1 MPAADTHSEGGTS
14 HYQVIICGAGPTGLM
29 LANLLGTYGIRTL
42 VVERNAS
49 TVSEPRAVSIDDEAL
64 RTAQAVGLIDEVLA
78 EIMLDYG
85 SHYFSADGNCFA
97 RVEPTTREYGYPRRN
112 AFRQPLLEAT
122 LRDGLE
128 RFDHVDI
135 RFECS
140 ATGFSQDEH
149 GVSVT
154 LGPDAGLE
162 IGSTVTCD
170 YLAACDGGRSFVRTA
185 LDIPLRGSTFEQ
197 RWLIIDLQGTKDRFR
212 HTKIFSNP
220 HRPGICLPGPHD
232 TRRYEF
238 MLRPEELAEEAE
250 SEAFSRQLLR
260 DHGPDGDTGIVR
272 RQVYTFHARMAE
284 RWREDRVF
292 LLGDAAH
299 LTPPFAGQGMNSG
312 IRDAQ
317 NLAWKLAAV
326 LRGDLP
332 VTLLASYEAERKPH
346 AWALIE
352 LAMAIGRV
360 MVPTSRANAWFKQ
373 AFFRTLGLWPPAK
386 RYVSEMRFKP
396 KPYYQSGFR
405 TLAKD
410 EFARRTVGRMAPQPM
425 VETDRGERLLLD
437 RVLGS
442 GFSVLVLDKDPSRVA
457 PTFAG
462 LPDGVARI
470 CVTPRTIIPTPM
482 ESLHC
487 VRDVE
492 GTFDNYRRLTDRPVL
507 ILRPDRYV
515 ADAWDA
521 GTGVTAHARLKGLFN
536 GKGS

>member
-1 MPAADTHSEGGTS
+1 MPPANPDSKDRPG
-14 HYQVIICGAGPTGLM
+14 HYQVIVCGAGPTGLM
-29 LANLLGTYGIRTL
+29 LANLLGTHGIRTL

-49 TVSEPRAVSIDDEAL
+49 TVSEPRAVSIDDESL
-64 RTAQAVGLIDEVLA
+64 RTAQAAGLVDEVLSDV
-78 EIMLDYG
+78 MLDYG
-85 SHYFSADGNCFA
+85 SHYFSADGACFA

-122 LRDGLE
+122 LHKGLE

-135 RFECS
+135 RFGCEV
-140 ATGFSQDEH
+140 TGFSQDADR
-149 GVSVT
+149 VTVT
-154 LGPDAGLE
+154 LGSDRDA
-162 IGSTVTCD
+162 TVTCD

-185 LDIPLRGSTFEQ
+185 LDIPLRGSSFEQ
-197 RWLIIDLQGTKDRFR
+197 RWLIIDLQGTRDRFR

-220 HRPGICLPGPHD
+220 HRPGICLPGPHG

-238 MLRPEELAEEAE
+238 MLTPEESVENAE
-250 SEAFSRQLLR
+250 SEAFSRRLLR
-260 DHGPDGDTGIVR
+260 DHGPDGDTEIVR

-284 RWREDRVF
+284 RWRENRIF

-326 LRGDLP
+326 LRAELP
-332 VTLLASYEAERKPH
+332 QSLLASYEAERKPH

-360 MVPTSRANAWFKQ
+360 MVPTSRANAWLKQ

-396 KPYYQSGFR
+396 KPYYQTGFR
-405 TLAKD
+405 TQARD
-410 EFARRTVGRMAPQPM
+410 AFAQRTVGRMAPQPL
-425 VETDRGERLLLD
+425 VETDTGERLLLD
-437 RVLGS
+437 GLLGS
-442 GFSVLVLDKDPSRVA
+442 GFSVLVLDPDPCRA
-457 PTFAG
+457 ARILAD
-462 LPDGVARI
+462 LPDDVTRV
-470 CVTPRTIIPTPM
+470 CVTPRTEIPTPTDG
-482 ESLHC
+482 LVC
-487 VRDVE
+487 VRDTE
-492 GTFDNYRRLTDRPVL
+492 GTFDAYRRLTERPIL
-507 ILRPDRYV
+507 IVRPDRYI

-521 GTGVTAHARLKGLFN
+521 GSGITAQARLKGLFN
-536 GKGS
+536 DKGNH